1 VGGDKKITNLTRR
14 KIPGPPWPGIFLPTS
29 QTPHP
34 PWQLRW
40 IRKSVILTEEF
51 LTIMAKLTIGFGV
64 LLILLGLF
72 GFVSTG
78 SAHPTA
84 LIPAGIGI
92 LFVLFGVMANTE
104 NSKKR
109 MLWMHISVTV
119 ALLTFL
125 GMIPAAI
132 DTIRLSRGVSFP
144 HPAAVVEKGA
154 LALFSLIYVLFC
166 VRSFIAARR
175 SRLA

>member
-1 VGGDKKITNLTRR
+1 MPAILEH
-14 KIPGPPWPGIFLPTS
+14 PGPL
-29 QTPHP
+29 H
-34 PWQLRW
+34 R
-40 IRKSVILTEEF
+40 IRKSVILTLAQEF

-64 LLILLGLF
+64 LLILLGIV

-84 LIPAGIGI
+84 LIPAGIGL
-92 LFVLFGVMANTE
+92 LFVIFGIVANTE
-104 NSKKR
+104 NPKKR

-119 ALLTFL
+119 ALLVFL
-125 GMIPAAI
+125 MMIPAAI
-132 DTIRLSRGVSFP
+132 DTIRLSRGVAFP

-166 VRSFIAARR
+166 VRSFINARR

>member
-1 VGGDKKITNLTRR
+1 
-14 KIPGPPWPGIFLPTS
+14 
-29 QTPHP
+29 
-34 PWQLRW
+34 
-40 IRKSVILTEEF
+40 
-51 LTIMAKLTIGFGV
+51 MAKLTIGFGI
-64 LLILLGLF
+64 LLILLGVF
-72 GFVSTG
+72 GFVATG

-84 LIPAGIGI
+84 LIPVGIGI
-92 LFVLFGVMANTE
+92 LFVLFGIMANTE

-119 ALLTFL
+119 ALLVFL

-132 DTIRLSRGVSFP
+132 DVIRLSHGAYFP
-144 HPAAVVEKGA
+144 YPAAVEEKAA
-154 LALFSLIYVLFC
+154 LGLFSLIYVLFC

>member
-1 VGGDKKITNLTRR
+1 
-14 KIPGPPWPGIFLPTS
+14 
-29 QTPHP
+29 
-34 PWQLRW
+34 
-40 IRKSVILTEEF
+40 
-51 LTIMAKLTIGFGV
+51 MAKLTIGFGILLV
-64 LLILLGLF
+64 LLGIF
-72 GFVSTG
+72 GFVATG

-84 LIPAGIGI
+84 LIPVWIGL
-92 LFVLFGVMANTE
+92 LFVIFGIMANTD

-119 ALLTFL
+119 ALLVFL

-132 DTIRLSRGVSFP
+132 DVVRLAHGVSFP
-144 HPAAVVEKGA
+144 YPAAVEEKAA
-154 LALFSLIYVLFC
+154 LGLFCLIYVLFC

>member
-1 VGGDKKITNLTRR
+1 M
-14 KIPGPPWPGIFLPTS
+14 
-29 QTPHP
+29 
-34 PWQLRW
+34 
-40 IRKSVILTEEF
+40 RKSVILTVIHRGVPD
-51 LTIMAKLTIGFGV
+51 IMAKLTIGFGV
-64 LLILLGLF
+64 LLILLGIF

-84 LIPAGIGI
+84 LIPGGIGL
-92 LFVLFGVMANTE
+92 LFVLFGIMANTE

-125 GMIPAAI
+125 GMVPAAI
-132 DTIRLSRGVSFP
+132 DTIRLSRGVAFP

-154 LALFSLIYVLFC
+154 LALLSLIYVLFC
-166 VRSFIAARR
+166 VRSFINARS

>member
-1 VGGDKKITNLTRR
+1 
-14 KIPGPPWPGIFLPTS
+14 
-29 QTPHP
+29 
-34 PWQLRW
+34 
-40 IRKSVILTEEF
+40 
-51 LTIMAKLTIGFGV
+51 MAKLTIGFGV
-64 LLILLGLF
+64 LLILLGIF
-72 GFVSTG
+72 GFVLTG

-84 LIPAGIGI
+84 LIPAGIGL
-92 LFVLFGVMANTE
+92 LFILFGVLANTE

-119 ALLTFL
+119 ALLVFIF
-125 GMIPAAI
+125 MIPAAI

-166 VRSFIAARR
+166 VRSFINARR
-175 SRLA
+175 RRLA